1 MKSSITSLHPIHRR
15 PFCFSLRLALMIN
28 AILLSLS
35 SAMAQKTFDECIQS
49 RGLAD
54 IQTDWSDSATI
65 TLPMPTCAY
74 VNITGE
80 KTTIPARKDV
90 NYLRWLEIYDGNGNY
105 FKKRIITSV
114 QGKGSTS
121 DPKKNFKVDF
131 CEDEW
136 VGDETPDI
144 TFGDWVSQ
152 DAFHLKAFYNDLFKG
167 TAIISY
173 RTYDLITQGRGET
186 GRLWERANIK
196 NPDPRALCHPD
207 AFPVK
212 LYFNG
217 EYYGQY
223 CWQLKKHR
231 KNMNQ
236 KKNTPEHIHIEAGGS
251 ADFDRPNFFYGKIA
265 WQNLSVRTPKDL
277 YDMDGNVY
285 DDDNGTELM
294 DETSPYYDLESD
306 DDKTRERK
314 QNSAKVKKYI
324 QEFAN
329 VYRNVEAM
337 VNAKASRDEI
347 RAALEEHLDVTSIID
362 YMLHNLLTVN
372 WDGVSKNYQWF
383 TYDGK
388 KWFIAPY
395 DLNQSFGYG
404 YYRILPGGY
413 YEKMRLLSK
422 QTFIHCPTRWVYTYF
437 KKEMWER
444 WAWLRDQ
451 GIINADNLYSLFDT
465 WYHTIGETSLTED
478 YQKWP
483 GSHSLTPDVDN
494 EPWRQLPFNYN
505 TYTNAPEWD
514 AETTYEK
521 NSVVKARHRLYQ
533 TSEKATGIRPYKQT
547 GHLDSLGRIHPYLV
561 AHIAA
566 MDRLTGYTFTSI
578 PTSYVLEVSSAG
590 WSTLCIPFRFVLP
603 EGMTLY
609 AVDGRRDNGSLILR
623 RVAEPEA
630 YKPYLVEAAPGRYL
644 LTGYTEEP
652 TEDDNAGIHSEGS
665 LRGVL
670 AARYVPQGGYVLQI
684 HNGKTGFY
692 RVKEEGQVK
701 MGANRAWI
709 EAGDSQANC
718 LSLDAITD
726 GINATEEVPTIADIH
741 DMRGVRVNGI
751 QKGLN
756 IIRYSNGKTLK
767 MMR

>member
-1 MKSSITSLHPIHRR
+1 MKLYNILLHTHRWR
-15 PFCFSLRLALMIN
+15 PLGINLRLALILP
-28 AILLSLS
+28 AIILSISLS
-35 SAMAQKTFDECIQS
+35 KAQETFEECIQS

-54 IQTDWSDSATI
+54 IITDWSDSVTI

-74 VNITGE
+74 VNITGTN
-80 KTTIPARKDV
+80 TTIPTRKDV
-90 NYLRWLEIYDGNGNY
+90 NYFRWLEIYDGNGNY
-105 FKKRIITSV
+105 FKKRIITCV
-114 QGKGSTS
+114 QGQNSTS
-121 DPKKNFKVDF
+121 YPKRNFKLDF

-144 TFGDWVSQ
+144 TFGNWVTQ

-167 TAIISY
+167 IGIISY
-173 RTYDLITQGRGET
+173 RTYDLMTQGRGET
-186 GRLWERANIK
+186 GRIWERAGVK
-196 NPDPRALCHPD
+196 KPDPRALCHPD

-236 KKNTPEHIHIEAGGS
+236 KKNTPEHIHIEGRGHNELNRA
-251 ADFDRPNFFYGKIA
+251 NFFLGNIV
-265 WQNLSVRTPKDL
+265 WNHISVRTPKDL

-285 DDDNGTELM
+285 DEDLGGELM

-306 DDKTRERK
+306 DEKTRERK
-314 QNSAKVKKYI
+314 QNSAKVKKYL
-324 QEFAN
+324 QDFADHCKE
-329 VYRNVEAM
+329 VEAL
-337 VNAKASRDEI
+337 VKAKASSNEI
-347 RAALEEHLDVTSIID
+347 RAALEEFLDVTSVID

-372 WDGVSKNYQWF
+372 WDGVSKNYQWL

-388 KWFIAPY
+388 KWFVVPY
-395 DLNQSFGYG
+395 DLDNSFGYG
-404 YYRILPGGY
+404 LYRILQGGY
-413 YEKMRLLSK
+413 YNQMSPLSK
-422 QTFIHCPTRWVYTYF
+422 QTFIHSPTRWVYPNYKT
-437 KKEMWER
+437 EMWER

-451 GIINADNLYSLFDT
+451 GIINSENLYSLFDN
-465 WYHTIGETSLTED
+465 WYYTIGESSYAED
-478 YQKWP
+478 YEKWP
-483 GSHSLTPDVDN
+483 KSYSLKPDVDN
-494 EPWRQLPFNYN
+494 EPWHQLPFNYS
-505 TYTNAPEWD
+505 TFSKAPEWD

-521 NSVVKARHRLYQ
+521 NSVVKARYRLYQ
-533 TSEKATGIRPYKQT
+533 NSEETTGVRPYKQT
-547 GHLDSLGRIHPYLV
+547 GHLDSLERIHPYLV
-561 AHIAA
+561 AHVAA

-590 WSTLCIPFRFVLP
+590 WSTLCIPFRFALP

-609 AVDGRRDNGSLILR
+609 AVDGRRGNGSLILR
-623 RVAEPEA
+623 RVDEPEA

-652 TEDDNAGIHSEGS
+652 VEDDNLGIHCEGS
-665 LRGVL
+665 LCGVL
-670 AARYVPQGGYVLQI
+670 AARFVPQGGYVLQV

-692 RVKEEGQVK
+692 RVKEDGQVK
-701 MGANRAWI
+701 MGANRAWL
-709 EAGDSQANC
+709 ETDDSQANY
-718 LSLDAITD
+718 LTLDTFTD
-726 GINATEEVPTIADIH
+726 GIATTEEAPAITDIH
-741 DMRGVRVNGI
+741 DMRGVRIDGI

-767 MMR
+767 VMR